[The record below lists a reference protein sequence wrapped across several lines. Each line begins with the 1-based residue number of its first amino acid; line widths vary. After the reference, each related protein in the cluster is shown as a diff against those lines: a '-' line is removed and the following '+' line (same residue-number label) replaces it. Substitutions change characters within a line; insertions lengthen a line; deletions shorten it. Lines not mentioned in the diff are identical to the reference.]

1 MIMEQKLQEILVRWL
16 EIDFYNVANKIG
28 FITQSK
34 SSDKELVMSTIRCL
48 DYATTKKSE
57 KNINI
62 IITLIAL
69 MWTYSSRNEYNLK
82 SVIIKFF

>member
-48 DYATTKKSE
+48 DYATTKK
-57 KNINI
+57 K
-62 IITLIAL
+62 
-69 MWTYSSRNEYNLK
+69 
-82 SVIIKFF
+82 